1 MAAVSLFRPI
11 VAFSALIC
19 ALLAY
24 AWLMPVRAPL
34 VSLASQGLGQTTFAV
49 RLKHLPVGDLLQT
62 ADRTWDGNYAYSS
75 ALRFQLAQGQP
86 VRVDEYKLFSGQ
98 PPYPLLRA
106 NSSDTTAA
114 STTRI
119 ELSRTEAGD
128 YVASS
133 SMGRETRRQA
143 LSWQH
148 SLADYLAVERWLA
161 EAAPN
166 QSEDFMSLDF
176 DALELKRDV
185 WTLLGAEGEGSE
197 KLYEVSK
204 SSPLEATRL
213 FLDARFKPQSFSM
226 AGTFEIER
234 VAPEVLPIAP
244 EPVFHSQTY
253 RVALDKPIDDHM
265 RLTRLTLRVG
275 GNVKLV
281 EHWEN
286 AQNAHI
292 DSRAGTPTTLL
303 RATAGR
309 TRKAIRGDLGRYT
322 REELSYPLQSDRVQ
336 DLLARAVDPLA
347 SPQQQ
352 AQQLTGFVHNYIT
365 YDHHST
371 MQNVLDVIRNRRGD
385 CNEYAEL
392 FTTLS
397 RALGFPSRTV
407 IGLAYSGD
415 DEPAFALHAW
425 NEVLFDGEWLTFDPT
440 WNQIDVD
447 ATPLPMPDNAAGMLQ
462 GITSLNELT
471 FEVLSTA
478 YDGV

>member
-1 MAAVSLFRPI
+1 MAAVPLLRPI
-11 VAFSALIC
+11 VALSALVC

-24 AWLMPVRAPL
+24 AWLLPVRAPL
-34 VSLASQGLGQTTFAV
+34 VALASQGLGQTTFAV
-49 RLKHLPVGDLLQT
+49 RLKHLPVGDLLQK
-62 ADRTWDGNYAYSS
+62 AERTLAGNYGYSS
-75 ALRFQLAQGQP
+75 QLRFQLAQGQP

-128 YVASS
+128 YVANS
-133 SMGRETRRQA
+133 SMGRETQRQA

-148 SLADYLAVERWLA
+148 SLTDYLAVERWLA

-166 QSEDFMSLDF
+166 QPEDFMSLDF
-176 DALELKRDV
+176 DALTLKRDV
-185 WTLLGAEGEGSE
+185 WTLLGTEGEGSE

-234 VAPEVLPIAP
+234 VAPGVLPIAP

-253 RVALDKPIDDHM
+253 RVVLDKPIDDHM

-275 GNVKLV
+275 GNAKLV

-286 AQNAHI
+286 AHI
-292 DSRAGTPTTLL
+292 DTGPDTQATLL

-309 TRKAIRGDLGRYT
+309 TRAEINGERERYT
-322 REELSYPLQSDRVQ
+322 REELSYPLQSERVQ

-352 AQQLTGFVHNYIT
+352 AQQLTGFVHNYIN

-415 DEPAFALHAW
+415 DQPAFALHAW
-425 NEVLFDGEWLTFDPT
+425 NEVLFDGQWLTFDPT
-440 WNQIDVD
+440 WNQINVD
-447 ATPLPMPDNAAGMLQ
+447 ATHLPMPNDAAGMLQ

-478 YDGV
+478 YDGA